1 MKHKILLSGSTGFIG
16 NRVLTFLL
24 QEGYYVTD
32 LIRSDN
38 ANIKSLRLKY
48 KKNYKSIIL
57 KNEKSLL
64 QLKKKK
70 FYCFINL
77 ATFYK
82 KQYTSNDLLEL
93 NQANIIF
100 PLKILLNLN
109 CNNIKFINF
118 GTMQEYFFNK
128 RNPIN
133 AYAASKVF
141 FEELSNI
148 IGIKKQYNIKLYE
161 TFDLDDNRDKI
172 IPALLNAYKKNK
184 KICVNNRNLQLN
196 FITIDNI
203 FNVLDNI
210 LNNKIKPGNYL
221 IKNNKFIKIVN
232 LIKKLNSKL
241 NKKIKFKVLNK
252 KNIYNT
258 PGKFTGEIIFKND
271 IYKLL
276 ITKLK

>member
-82 KQYTSNDLLEL
+82 RQYTCNDLLEL
-93 NQANIIF
+93 NQSNIIF

-109 CNNIKFINF
+109 RNNIKFINF
-118 GTMQEYFFNK
+118 GTMQEYYFKK

-141 FEELSNI
+141 FEELSSI

-161 TFDLDDNRDKI
+161 TFDQDDNRDKI
-172 IPALLNAYKKNK
+172 IPTLINAYKKNK
-184 KICVNNRNLQLN
+184 KIYINNTNLKLN
-196 FITIDNI
+196 FITINNI
-203 FNVLDNI
+203 CNVLDKI
-210 LNNKIKPGNYL
+210 LNNKIKPGSYL
-221 IKNNKFIKIVN
+221 IKNNKFIKIVS

-241 NKKIKFKVLNK
+241 NKKIKFKILNK
-252 KNIYNT
+252 KNTFNT

-271 IYKLL
+271 IYKSL